1 MFDFDSLVG
10 LDPNEAI
17 NILHKNGIDEVETIL
32 NSKHND
38 KCDTTLV
45 CAVRFSDGKATL
57 VCGEFCLDLNE
68 EK

>member
-1 MFDFDSLVG
+1 MFNFDSLVG
-10 LDPNEAI
+10 LDINEAT
-17 NILHKNGIDEVETIL
+17 NILKVGGIDDIEIIL

-45 CAVRFSDGKATL
+45 CAVRISNNKATIF
-57 VCGEFCLDLNE
+57 CGEFCLDLNE